1 MFDIGWN
8 ELLIIGVVALFVI
21 GPKDLPFALRAVGRW
36 VGKARM
42 LAREFQGHVDDMI
55 REAEL
60 DEIRKKATEA
70 ADAVNVRRHIE
81 NAIDPTGS
89 IRDAFTPPSL
99 TGAETA
105 PKPSAAAPGP
115 MVGPAPTAAPAVV
128 PAALAAGE
136 PAVRGLEDAAVSSGA
151 DGAGKP
157 GGA

>member
-8 ELLIIGVVALFVI
+8 ELLVIGVVALFVI
-21 GPKDLPFALRAVGRW
+21 GPKDLPFALRTVGRW

-60 DEIRKKATEA
+60 EEIRKKATEA
-70 ADAVNVRRHIE
+70 ADAVNIRRHIE
-81 NAIDPTGS
+81 NTVDPTGS

-99 TGAETA
+99 TGSEAM
-105 PKPSAAAPGP
+105 PKPSVAAPGP
-115 MVGPAPTAAPAVV
+115 VVASAPASIPTALAV
-128 PAALAAGE
+128 GE
-136 PAVRGLEDAAVSSGA
+136 PAVRGLEDAAGPALPDV
-151 DGAGKP
+151 AGKP